1 MSKWIWGYLYWG
13 FFWLGS
19 AFLVAELSA
28 SDVFGFAPWPSLSA
42 TWEHA
47 IRTYPQYYIGPL
59 TFACFVFLCVHWIYG
74 HSWWQSILFGL
85 VIASLAHWVDV
96 RL

>member
-1 MSKWIWGYLYWG
+1 MTKWQWGYLIWG
-13 FFWLGS
+13 LRWLLVGFL
-19 AFLVAELSA
+19 AFELVAD
-28 SDVFGFAPWPSLSA
+28 DVLGPAPWPSLSA

-47 IRTYPQYYIGPL
+47 IRTYPGYYIGPL
-59 TFACFVFLCVHWIYG
+59 TFGCFVFLCVHWIYG
-74 HSWWQSILFGL
+74 HPWWQSIIFGL

>member
-1 MSKWIWGYLYWG
+1 MTKWQWGYLYWG
-13 FFWLGS
+13 AFWLGG
-19 AFLVAELSA
+19 AFLASELLA
-28 SDVFGFAPWPSLSA
+28 RDVFGVAPWPSLSA

-47 IRTYPQYYIGPL
+47 IRTYPRYYIGPL
-59 TFACFVFLCVHWIYG
+59 TFGCFVFLCVHWIYG
-74 HSWWQSILFGL
+74 HNVWKSILFGL